1 MMVTFVSQCE
11 KNALKKTRRVL
22 DAFANRIGDNTWQT
36 VITEDGLITV
46 KKMLRQTASKSTAVS
61 CHWIRSRARSQFL
74 WVVGNRFKFNSEG
87 FVAVNYT
94 KLDLKHKEWENGWEL
109 NEVIMLASSIAGLFH
124 DFGKANDLFQ
134 QKLSGNTQ
142 SKSEPYRHE
151 WVSLRLFEAFIKGL
165 TDQEWITKLTTIN
178 KSDNGNKTEKHTQ
191 KILFKDNGN
200 YQNPFNAFGEQSK
213 FGKLV
218 AWLIVSHHRLP
229 FPQEKTKAVELKD
242 ANRWLE
248 QCFDCHWNSKN
259 AENLAEIAPNII
271 KANWSFSTGTPFISK
286 TWQNKASEIAKRAL
300 SYHTIFEK
308 TDWLSQRFISHLSR
322 LSLMLADHYYSSLEL
337 EESKKRWRDNSYQA
351 NANTDRKTNQLK
363 QKLDEH
369 NIGVAHNAFLFA
381 KNLPALKY
389 TLPALAQHRLFSQ
402 SAKNSKYQWQDKA
415 FKTTKMFAKASEKQ
429 GFFGINMAST
439 GCGKTMANARIMYAL
454 ADEREGCRFS
464 VALGLRTLTLQTGD
478 AYRDLLKLGDDE
490 LAVLIGSNAVKLLHQ
505 LNKEEETTVKPD
517 HGSESAQDF
526 FEQLHVSYE
535 GQIYDGRLKR
545 WLSGNPKLEQLISAP
560 TLVSTI
566 DHLMPAT
573 ESKRGGK
580 QIAPMLRLLTSDLI
594 LDEPDDFGLE
604 DLPALCRLVNWAG
617 MLGSRVL
624 LSSATLPPALI
635 TALYNAYTAGR
646 KHYNQANFPHSKS
659 QGVVCAWF
667 DENKSEA
674 ETIDAIGAFK
684 QKNNQFVETRLKK
697 LTANT
702 KILRKGKIVNI
713 ELDTSEIEKPNNA
726 KTQREAKQQVY
737 KKVSEVIQQQIHQLH
752 NQHHVTN
759 HNGKKVSLG
768 VVRMANINP
777 MIAVAKILLAMSPKP
792 NYRFHYCIYHS
803 QFPLAL
809 RSYKESRLDKTLTRY
824 NHETLWQQPEII
836 NALKTDELSAS
847 PAENHVFIV
856 LGTSVVEVG
865 RDHDYDWAIAEPS
878 SLRSIIQLAG
888 RVQRHRQE
896 SPKYENIVVL
906 NKNIRALNGE
916 QIAYCKPGFET
927 LEQPLSSKDLNVLLN
942 NELDN
947 ISAIPRIV
955 EPKMSTS
962 HFLKAANNE
971 NKKCSANPVK
981 SFSIQEHRSL
991 RVTLDVI
998 GGDKKSSFYNSSK
1011 PASLWWKEDVAID
1024 WSAEFIKQTE
1034 FRQSQPQEE
1043 FILRL
1048 PEDEILVW
1056 SQMDETRYPAVPIEQ
1071 ANRFIDENNTIELAQ
1086 GNSWWFNVSVEETY
1100 QYFADKLEINLE
1112 QISEK
1117 FGVIG
1122 LREPKKDEEVFN
1134 WHWHEQLG
1142 VYDIK

>member
-61 CHWIRSRARSQFL
+61 CHWIRSRSRSQLL
-74 WVVGNRFKFNSEG
+74 WVVGNRNKFNSEG
-87 FVAVNYT
+87 IVAVNST
-94 KLDLKHKEWENGWEL
+94 QLDLNHKDWENGWEL
-109 NEVIMLASSIAGLFH
+109 NEAIMLASSLAGLFH

-134 QKLSGNTQ
+134 QKLAGTTQ
-142 SKSEPYRHE
+142 SKFEPYRHE
-151 WVSLRLFEAFIKGL
+151 WVSLRLFEAFVKNL
-165 TDQEWITKLTTIN
+165 SDQEWLTKLVEINQHSNAIHAENEIHTT
-178 KSDNGNKTEKHTQ
+178 
-191 KILFKDNGN
+191 LFKDNGKH
-200 YQNPFNAFGEQSK
+200 QNPFNTFSADAP

-229 FPQEKTKAVELKD
+229 YPQVNSVKLDEAQHWLTK
-242 ANRWLE
+242 
-248 QCFDCHWNSKN
+248 CFDCHWNSKN
-259 AENLAEIAPNII
+259 AENLADIELSVIN
-271 KANWSFSTGTPFISK
+271 ANWCFAHGTPLLSK
-286 TWQNKASEIAKRAL
+286 TWQNKASEIATRAVNYPKL
-300 SYHTIFEK
+300 TENA
-308 TDWLSQRFISHLSR
+308 DWLKQRFVSHLSR

-337 EESKKRWRDNSYQA
+337 KDSKMKWRDDSYQA

-389 TLPALAQHRLFSQ
+389 TLPALVQHRLFSQ
-402 SAKNSKYQWQDKA
+402 RAKDRKYQWQDKA
-415 FKTTKMFAKASEKQ
+415 FQTSNEFAKTSEKH

-478 AYRDLLKLGDDE
+478 AYRDLLQLGDDE
-490 LAVLIGSNAVKLLHQ
+490 LAVLIGSNAVRLLHQ
-505 LNKEEETTVKPD
+505 LNKADETSSKPD
-517 HGSESAQDF
+517 YGSESAQDF
-526 FEQLHVSYE
+526 FEHLHISYE
-535 GQIYDGRLKR
+535 GQIYDGRLKH
-545 WLSGNPKLEQLISAP
+545 WLKGNPKLEQLISAP
-560 TLVSTI
+560 ILVSTI

-604 DLPALCRLVNWAG
+604 DLPALSRLVNWAG

-635 TALYNAYTAGR
+635 SALYDSYVAGR
-646 KHYNQANFPHSKS
+646 NHYNQANFPHNNN

-667 DENKSEA
+667 DENKSEV
-674 ETIDAIGAFK
+674 ELLKNKEDFK
-684 QKNNQFVETRLKK
+684 QKNNTFIESRLKK
-697 LTANT
+697 LTANS
-702 KILRKGKIVNI
+702 KVLRKGKIVNI
-713 ELDTSEIEKPNNA
+713 ELPAADNSKSTEQNQIVFQSVAN
-726 KTQREAKQQVY
+726 T
-737 KKVSEVIQQQIHQLH
+737 IHQQMYKLH
-752 NQHHVTN
+752 DQHHVI
-759 HNGKKVSLG
+759 HSGGQKVSIG

-777 MIAVAKILLAMSPKP
+777 MIAVAKILLAMPTRA
-792 NYRFHYCIYHS
+792 NYQFHFCIYHS

-809 RSYKESRLDKTLTRY
+809 RSYKETRLDKILTRY
-824 NHETLWQQPEII
+824 DEQALWQQPEIA
-836 NALKTDELSAS
+836 NALKADELNKTS
-847 PAENHVFIV
+847 AENHVFIV

-888 RVQRHRQE
+888 RIQRHRQVP
-896 SPKYENIVVL
+896 STTENLVVL
-906 NKNIRALNGE
+906 NQNIRAVKGDE
-916 QIAYCKPGFET
+916 VAYCKPGFET
-927 LEQPLSSKDLNVLLN
+927 PELPLNSKDLNELLTT
-942 NELDN
+942 ELDN

-955 EPKMSTS
+955 EPQMSQGD
-962 HFLKAANNE
+962 FAKAPIGTNKIETAN
-971 NKKCSANPVK
+971 SIQSLA
-981 SFSIQEHRSL
+981 IQEHRAL

-998 GGDKKSSFYNSSK
+998 GGKKKDLFYNSDK
-1011 PASLWWKEDVAID
+1011 PASLWWNESSAVD
-1024 WSAEFIKQTE
+1024 WSAEFIRQTE
-1034 FRQSQPQEE
+1034 FRKSQAQEE
-1043 FILRL
+1043 FVLRFEYGESL
-1048 PEDEILVW
+1048 TW
-1056 SQMDETRYPAVPIEQ
+1056 SQIDDTRYPPVYIEQ
-1071 ANRFIDENNTIELAQ
+1071 SNRFIDDNQSIELAQ
-1086 GNSWWFNVSVEETY
+1086 GNNWWFNLSIEETY
-1100 QYFADKLEINLE
+1100 QTFADKLDESLQ
-1112 QISEK
+1112 QISEI

-1122 LREPKKDEEVFN
+1122 LREPKKDQELN

-1142 VYDIK
+1142 VFDIK

>member
-36 VITEDGLITV
+36 LITEDGLLTV

-87 FVAVNYT
+87 VVAVNYT
-94 KLDLKHKEWENGWEL
+94 KLDLSHKEWENGWEL
-109 NEVIMLASSIAGLFH
+109 NELIMLASSMAGLFH
-124 DFGKANDLFQ
+124 DFGKSNDLFQ
-134 QKLSGNTQ
+134 QKLAGNTV

-151 WVSLRLFEAFIKGL
+151 WVSLRLFEAFAKNL
-165 TDQEWITKLTTIN
+165 TDIQWLTQLASIKQAN
-178 KSDNGNKTEKHTQ
+178 NGRNIELQ
-191 KILFKDNGN
+191 VQANLFKDGKSSPS
-200 YQNPFNAFGEQSK
+200 PFKSLNNNSPFA
-213 FGKLV
+213 KLV

-229 FPQEKTKAVELKD
+229 LPQEKTKAVKLEE
-242 ANRWLE
+242 AESWLE
-248 QCFDCHWNSKN
+248 KCFSCHWNSKN
-259 AENLAEIAPNII
+259 AEQLSAIAPATI
-271 KANWSFSTGTPFISK
+271 KANWTFSTGTPFISK
-286 TWQNKASEIAKRAL
+286 TWQRKASEIAKRAL
-300 SYHTIFEK
+300 SYQKLNEDI
-308 TDWLSQRFISHLSR
+308 DWLGQRFISHLSR
-322 LSLMLADHYYSSLEL
+322 LSLMLADHFYSSLEIK
-337 EESKKRWRDNSYQA
+337 ESKIKWRDETYQA

-389 TLPALAQHRLFSQ
+389 SLPALAQHRLFSQ
-402 SAKNSKYQWQDKA
+402 SAKQQKYQWQDKA
-415 FKTTKMFAKASEKQ
+415 FKEAKAFAKASEKQ

-505 LNKEEETTVKPD
+505 LDKEEAQSAKPD
-517 HGSESAQDF
+517 HGSESASDLY
-526 FEQLHVSYE
+526 EQFHVSYE

-545 WLSGNPKLEQLISAP
+545 WLAGSPKLEQLVSAP
-560 TLVSTI
+560 ILVSTI

-594 LDEPDDFGLE
+594 LDEPDDFSLE

-635 TALYNAYTAGR
+635 EALYLAYVAGR
-646 KHYNQANFPHSKS
+646 KHYNQANFPHDNNK
-659 QGVVCAWF
+659 GVICAWF

-674 ETIDAIGAFK
+674 LAINNAETFK
-684 QKNNQFVETRLKK
+684 QHTASFVETRLKK
-697 LTANT
+697 LTKNT
-702 KILRKGKIVNI
+702 MVLRKGKIVNVND
-713 ELDTSEIEKPNNA
+713 ECLTKAQQEKNSQPVFDA
-726 KTQREAKQQVY
+726 VAQVIY
-737 KKVSEVIQQQIHQLH
+737 QQIHQLH
-752 NQHHVTN
+752 NAHFITHSS
-759 HNGKKVSLG
+759 GKKLSVG

-777 MIAVAKILLAMSPKP
+777 MIEVAKVLLAIPPKAE
-792 NYRFHYCIYHS
+792 YSFHFCIYHS

-809 RSYKESRLDKTLTRY
+809 RSYKEKRLDKTLTRY
-824 NHETLWQQPEII
+824 DPEQLWQQSEIAHVLA
-836 NALKTDELSAS
+836 NSTT
-847 PAENHVFIV
+847 ENNVFIV

-888 RVQRHRQE
+888 RVQRHRQK
-896 SPKYENIVVL
+896 PPTTANVVML
-906 NKNIRALNGE
+906 NQNIRALKSENV
-916 QIAYCKPGFET
+916 AYCKPGFET
-927 LEQPLSSKDLNVLLN
+927 PALPLSCKDLNKLITT
-942 NELDN
+942 ELDS
-947 ISAIPRIV
+947 ISAIPRIK
-955 EPKMSTS
+955 EPAPDPNN
-962 HFLKAANNE
+962 FLKAIQLNT
-971 NKKCSANPVK
+971 NKAAKAVN
-981 SFSIQEHRSL
+981 SFAAQEHRAL
-991 RVTLDVI
+991 RINLSVMGNNI
-998 GGDKKSSFYNSSK
+998 NHEKFYNAPY
-1011 PASLWWKEDVAID
+1011 PASIWWCEQPALD

-1043 FILRL
+1043 FVLRL
-1048 PEDEILVW
+1048 PEDEALIW
-1056 SQMDETRYPAVPIEQ
+1056 SQVDDTCYPAKYIAQDHHFVTES
-1071 ANRFIDENNTIELAQ
+1071 IELAE
-1086 GNSWWFNVSVEETY
+1086 GNYWWFNLTTVETY
-1100 QYFADKLEINLE
+1100 QLFADKLNQSLQKTSE
-1112 QISEK
+1112 Q

-1122 LREPKKDEEVFN
+1122 LRELAKDEN
-1134 WHWHEQLG
+1134 STWHWHEQLG
-1142 VYDIK
+1142 VFDAN

>member
-46 KKMLRQTASKSTAVS
+46 KKMLRQTASRNTAVS
-61 CHWIRSRARSQFL
+61 CHWIRSRSRSQLL
-74 WVVGNRFKFNSEG
+74 WIVGNRHKFNSEG
-87 FVAVNYT
+87 IVAVNYT
-94 KLDLKHKEWENGWEL
+94 KLDLEHKEWENGWEL
-109 NEVIMLASSIAGLFH
+109 NEAIMLASSIAGLFH

-134 QKLSGNTQ
+134 QKLAGTTK

-151 WVSLRLFEAFIKGL
+151 WVSLRLFEAFIKNL
-165 TDQEWITKLTTIN
+165 TDQEWLTKLVEIN
-178 KSDNGNKTEKHTQ
+178 QQSNASQAENEIH
-191 KILFKDNGN
+191 KILFKDNGKH
-200 YQNPFNAFGEQSK
+200 QNPFNSFSDNTQ

-229 FPQEKTKAVELKD
+229 YPQINPVRLDEAEHWLTK
-242 ANRWLE
+242 
-248 QCFDCHWNSKN
+248 CFDCHWNSKN
-259 AENLAEIAPNII
+259 AENLADIESSVIN
-271 KANWSFSTGTPFISK
+271 ANWNFAHGTPLLSK
-286 TWQNKASEIAKRAL
+286 TWQNKASEISKRAL
-300 SYHTIFEK
+300 SYHKLSEK
-308 TDWLSQRFISHLSR
+308 TDWLNQRFVSHLSR

-337 EESKKRWRDNSYQA
+337 KDSKMKWRDNSYQA

-402 SAKNSKYQWQDKA
+402 SAKDRKYQWQDKA
-415 FKTTKMFAKASEKQ
+415 FKASKEFAKTSEKH

-505 LNKEEETTVKPD
+505 LNKDDEISVKPD

-526 FEQLHVSYE
+526 FEQLYVSYE
-535 GQIYDGRLKR
+535 GQIYDGRLKH
-545 WLSGNPKLEQLISAP
+545 WLKGNPKLEQLISAP
-560 TLVSTI
+560 ILVSTI

-635 TALYNAYTAGR
+635 SALYDAYVAGR
-646 KHYNQANFPHSKS
+646 NHYNQANFPHNNNL
-659 QGVVCAWF
+659 GVVCAWF
-667 DENKSEA
+667 DENKSEV
-674 ETIDAIGAFK
+674 ELIKNKEDFK
-684 QKNNQFVETRLKK
+684 QKNNRFVESRLKK
-697 LTANT
+697 LTANS
-702 KILRKGKIVNI
+702 KVLRKGKIVNI
-713 ELDTSEIEKPNNA
+713 ELPITENSDLAGQNIDEKN
-726 KTQREAKQQVY
+726 QQVY
-737 KKVSEVIQQQIHQLH
+737 QCVADTIHQQIYELH
-752 NQHHVTN
+752 NQHHVT
-759 HNGKKVSLG
+759 HSSGKKVSIG

-777 MIAVAKILLAMSPKP
+777 MISVAKILLAMSPRA
-792 NYRFHYCIYHS
+792 NYQFNFCIYHS

-809 RSYKESRLDKTLTRY
+809 RSYKESRLDKTLNRY
-824 NHETLWQQPEII
+824 DEQAIWQQPEIAK
-836 NALKTDELSAS
+836 ALKADDLNKV
-847 PAENHVFIV
+847 PVDNHVFIV

-888 RVQRHRQE
+888 RIQRHRQA
-896 SPKYENIVVL
+896 PPTTANLVVL
-906 NKNIRALNGE
+906 NQNIRALKGE
-916 QIAYCKPGFET
+916 KVAYCKPGFET
-927 LEQPLSSKDLNVLLN
+927 PELPLNSKDLNELLTT
-942 NELDN
+942 ELDN

-955 EPKMSTS
+955 EPKEIKADDFKKSP
-962 HFLKAANNE
+962 KDKYIANAANL
-971 NKKCSANPVK
+971 
-981 SFSIQEHRSL
+981 FSIQEHRSL
-991 RVTLDVI
+991 RITLDVM
-998 GGDKKSSFYNSSK
+998 GADLKHKDFYNSIK
-1011 PASLWWKEDVAID
+1011 PASLWWNESPAID
-1024 WSAEFIKQTE
+1024 WSAEFIRQTE
-1034 FRQSQPQEE
+1034 FRKSQAQEE

-1048 PEDEILVW
+1048 EEGETLAW
-1056 SQMDETRYPAVPIEQ
+1056 SQIDDTRYPPVYLEQ
-1071 ANRFIDENNTIELAQ
+1071 TNRFMDENKTTELAQ
-1086 GNSWWFNVSVEETY
+1086 GNHWWFHLSVEETY
-1100 QYFADKLEINLE
+1100 QIFADKLDESL
-1112 QISEK
+1112 QQVSET

-1122 LREPKKDEEVFN
+1122 LREPSKDQELN

-1142 VYDIK
+1142 VFDNK